1 MMDSIFNFSPHPIRA
16 ISHTTKYNSQKKS
29 FGNQNK
35 LKKQTLQIK
44 IKGVTLVV
52 PLILH
57 SVLTTMSTTSIKLP
71 DDIKQKANAAAL
83 DLGITPH
90 AFMVEAIR
98 KATLA
103 AEKQAAFIA
112 DAQAARTATLQS
124 GLGFSATDVHEHLH
138 KRISE
143 KIDAG
148 KKKKVPK
155 SRKLTA
161 KPWRA

>member
-1 MMDSIFNFSPHPIRA
+1 M
-16 ISHTTKYNSQKKS
+16 
-29 FGNQNK
+29 G
-35 LKKQTLQIK
+35 
-44 IKGVTLVV
+44 GVTLVSPRILQV
-52 PLILH
+52 MLII
-57 SVLTTMSTTSIKLP
+57 MSTTSIKLP

-112 DAQAARTATLQS
+112 DAQAARAATLQS
-124 GLGFSATDVHEHLH
+124 GLGFAAADVHAHLR

-143 KIDAG
+143 KIDTE
-148 KKKKVPK
+148 KKKKVSAP
-155 SRKLTA
+155 SKLAA

>member
-1 MMDSIFNFSPHPIRA
+1 ME
-16 ISHTTKYNSQKKS
+16 T
-29 FGNQNK
+29 
-35 LKKQTLQIK
+35 
-44 IKGVTLVV
+44 KGVTLVA
-52 PLILH
+52 PF
-57 SVLTTMSTTSIKLP
+57 VLYRVMAIMSTTSIKLP

-112 DAQAARTATLQS
+112 DAQAARSATLQS
-124 GLGFSATDVHEHLH
+124 GLGYAATDVHAHLR

-148 KKKKVPK
+148 KKKKV
-155 SRKLTA
+155 STLSKLTA

>member
-1 MMDSIFNFSPHPIRA
+1 M
-16 ISHTTKYNSQKKS
+16 
-29 FGNQNK
+29 
-35 LKKQTLQIK
+35 LQIK

-52 PLILH
+52 PFILH
-57 SVLTTMSTTSIKLP
+57 SVLIIMSTTSIKLP

-98 KATLA
+98 KAALA

-112 DAQAARTATLQS
+112 EAQAARSATLQS
-124 GLGFSATDVHEHLH
+124 GLGFAAADVHAHL
-138 KRISE
+138 RQRLSE
-143 KIDAG
+143 KMDAG
-148 KKKKVPK
+148 KKKNTSTP
-155 SRKLTA
+155 SKLTA

>member
-1 MMDSIFNFSPHPIRA
+1 MS
-16 ISHTTKYNSQKKS
+16 
-29 FGNQNK
+29 
-35 LKKQTLQIK
+35 
-44 IKGVTLVV
+44 
-52 PLILH
+52 PLILQIM
-57 SVLTTMSTTSIKLP
+57 LTIMSTTSIKLP

-83 DLGITPH
+83 DFGITPH

-112 DAQAARTATLQS
+112 EAQAARTATLQS
-124 GLGFSATDVHEHLH
+124 GLGFAAADVNAHLRQ
-138 KRISE
+138 RISE

-148 KKKKVPK
+148 KKKKTSSP
-155 SRKLTA
+155 SKLTA

>member
-1 MMDSIFNFSPHPIRA
+1 
-16 ISHTTKYNSQKKS
+16 
-29 FGNQNK
+29 
-35 LKKQTLQIK
+35 LQIK
-44 IKGVTLVV
+44 IKGATLVS
-52 PLILH
+52 PFILQIMLII
-57 SVLTTMSTTSIKLP
+57 MSTTSIKLP

-83 DLGITPH
+83 DFGITPH

-112 DAQAARTATLQS
+112 EAQAARTATLQS
-124 GLGFSATDVHEHLH
+124 GLGYAATDVHTHLR

-143 KIDAG
+143 KIDAE
-148 KKKKVPK
+148 KKKKP
-155 SRKLTA
+155 STPSKLTA

>member
-1 MMDSIFNFSPHPIRA
+1 MSPFI
-16 ISHTTKYNSQKKS
+16 
-29 FGNQNK
+29 
-35 LKKQTLQIK
+35 LQSM
-44 IKGVTLVV
+44 
-52 PLILH
+52 LII
-57 SVLTTMSTTSIKLP
+57 MSTTSIKLP

-103 AEKQAAFIA
+103 AEKQSAFITE
-112 DAQAARTATLQS
+112 AQTARTATLQS
-124 GLGFSATDVHEHLH
+124 GLGFAAADVHAHLR
-138 KRISE
+138 KRISG

-148 KKKKVPK
+148 KKKKASAP
-155 SRKLTA
+155 SELTA

>member
-1 MMDSIFNFSPHPIRA
+1 ME
-16 ISHTTKYNSQKKS
+16 
-29 FGNQNK
+29 
-35 LKKQTLQIK
+35 
-44 IKGVTLVV
+44 IKGVTLVA
-52 PLILH
+52 PFILYR
-57 SVLTTMSTTSIKLP
+57 VMAIMSTTSIKLP

-103 AEKQAAFIA
+103 AEKQASFIA
-112 DAQAARTATLQS
+112 DAQAARAATLQS
-124 GLGFSATDVHEHLH
+124 GLGYEADDVHADLR

-143 KIDAG
+143 RIDAG
-148 KKKKVPK
+148 KKKNTSAP
-155 SRKLTA
+155 SKLTA

>member
-1 MMDSIFNFSPHPIRA
+1 MKGATFVSPL
-16 ISHTTKYNSQKKS
+16 N
-29 FGNQNK
+29 
-35 LKKQTLQIK
+35 LQTM
-44 IKGVTLVV
+44 
-52 PLILH
+52 LII
-57 SVLTTMSTTSIKLP
+57 MSTTSIKLP

-103 AEKQAAFIA
+103 AEKQTAFIA
-112 DAQAARTATLQS
+112 EAQAARTATLQS
-124 GLGFSATDVHEHLH
+124 GVGYAATDVHAHLR

-148 KKKKVPK
+148 KKKKTSSP
-155 SRKLTA
+155 SKLTA